1 MERNGPLPI
10 TKSKTPPPPAPPT
23 NPVVAIASSIGDGAF
38 HGTGTF
44 MELEPILQAQCLF
57 VFPILNGK
65 VSGFL
70 FALIFFF
77 LKGFSSNWLQS
88 ISVLQSCTAIE
99 LIFQYIP
106 RLSLFS
112 LVFPHIIR
120 GHLVIDLDV
129 PSFTEFFI
137 WLKVYFT
144 RKNKTTENNHQNN
157 NNKLCKNPIKTR

>member
-1 MERNGPLPI
+1 MKPSAEASEEEGTHTHTSRFDGNRRRASIKVKRRRPWLPSPIPSTSKGSIRIHPVRTLRRIKKNVQKKLYIMERNGPLPI

-70 FALIFFF
+70 FALI
-77 LKGFSSNWLQS
+77 
-88 ISVLQSCTAIE
+88 
-99 LIFQYIP
+99 
-106 RLSLFS
+106 LSF
-112 LVFPHIIR
+112 
-120 GHLVIDLDV
+120 
-129 PSFTEFFI
+129 
-137 WLKVYFT
+137 
-144 RKNKTTENNHQNN
+144 
-157 NNKLCKNPIKTR
+157 